1 MTENSQNY
9 LDLLNK
15 EQRNA
20 VQQTDGSLLVLAGAG
35 SGKTRVLTFRILNI
49 LMNKLATPRQILA
62 VTFTNKAASEMKSR
76 IGDALNF
83 PIDNMWVGTFHSLSL
98 RILRQHYE
106 EVGLRKNFLIIDV
119 DDQLKLIKNISY
131 YNDLLDKITFAELF
145 SVHSPWFEE
154 YKDLYQ
160 PLSKKT
166 LMLGKK
172 ISEDELAAYLDE
184 AKLIQNYV
192 QTLMKDSKVD
202 AWIAPVAPDFAPLGL
217 KTTGD
222 YRMNSI
228 WSLTGLP
235 VITIPTG
242 VNNENLPYSLQIIGN
257 FGEDEKLLQIS
268 KMIVKNLNNILKYYQ
283 FSVTLK

>member
-1 MTENSQNY
+1 MAIPEGSYLNLAKPKILKQFNLTTE
-9 LDLLNK
+9 K
-15 EQRNA
+15 
-20 VQQTDGSLLVLAGAG
+20 
-35 SGKTRVLTFRILNI
+35 
-49 LMNKLATPRQILA
+49 
-62 VTFTNKAASEMKSR
+62 MKS
-76 IGDALNF
+76 NF
-83 PIDNMWVGTFHSLSL
+83 
-98 RILRQHYE
+98 
-106 EVGLRKNFLIIDV
+106 EVIK
-119 DDQLKLIKNISY
+119 LKLIKNISY

-166 LMLGKK
+166 LLLGKK
-172 ISEDELAAYLDE
+172 ISEDELSTYLNE

-192 QTLMKDSKVD
+192 QALMKDSKVD

-268 KMIVKNLNNILKYYQ
+268 RMIVNNLSISKIQNEWDMN
-283 FSVTLK
+283 